1 MVVTSNL
8 VCFWFEGIRSLRYL
22 EWLNLSGN
30 SIEVNCNFSGLYF
43 YYINFSL
50 YLRFPYFILQEIEN
64 LDENTNLTHLDLSDN
79 R

>member
-43 YYINFSL
+43 YYINFS
-50 YLRFPYFILQEIEN
+50 
-64 LDENTNLTHLDLSDN
+64 
-79 R
+79 

>member
-30 SIEVNCNFSGLYF
+30 SIEVNCNFSG
-43 YYINFSL
+43 
-50 YLRFPYFILQEIEN
+50 P
-64 LDENTNLTHLDLSDN
+64 
-79 R
+79 